1 MLKPFPIFPLG
12 ELVHDLIE
20 DLAQE
25 KRIVIGLDLVEV
37 SRLSYDPKCIS
48 FSVLYY
54 PHLESRALEALI
66 SIYRAFPPCLL
77 LSTFISTSANVRL
90 AFTKAT
96 KCELE
101 FEAKIMATSLD
112 LDLLQRLTHRP
123 PQSLGNFLKFVVKTG
138 NSDKFWLKNFRIT
151 KDQKFVKVIWF
162 VFKSLKL
169 VFKTVVFFKKDRKFN
184 KF

>member
-1 MLKPFPIFPLG
+1 MISSLK
-12 ELVHDLIE
+12 
-20 DLAQE
+20 
-25 KRIVIGLDLVEV
+25 V

-54 PHLESRALEALI
+54 PHLESSPWALEALI

-96 KCELE
+96 KCGLE
-101 FEAKIMATSLD
+101 FEAKIMACSSLD

-123 PQSLGNFLKFVVKTG
+123 PQSLGNCFEIRSKNRKFRQVLVKKLSYYKG
-138 NSDKFWLKNFRIT
+138 PKISWKWIFP
-151 KDQKFVKVIWF
+151 
-162 VFKSLKL
+162 SLK
-169 VFKTVVFFKKDRKFN
+169 D
-184 KF
+184 

>member
-1 MLKPFPIFPLG
+1 MKNSRLLCMLKPFPIFPLG

-54 PHLESRALEALI
+54 PHLESSPWALEALI

-96 KCELE
+96 KCGLE

-123 PQSLGNFLKFVVKTG
+123 PQSLGNFLKFVISTG
-138 NSDKFWLKNFRIT
+138 NSNKFW
-151 KDQKFVKVIWF
+151 
-162 VFKSLKL
+162 
-169 VFKTVVFFKKDRKFN
+169 
-184 KF
+184 